1 MYWAIAEPSFLF
13 APPQEGVMADSEN
26 AILEMKYWLPEAQL
40 CWVISSK
47 LYEGFGQWKEPG
59 CVELKVLVTGSLSTE
74 AWIGHRPWFVAS

>member
-40 CWVISSK
+40 CWAISSK
-47 LYEGFGQWKEPG
+47 LYERFPS
-59 CVELKVLVTGSLSTE
+59 LGSERSQ
-74 AWIGHRPWFVAS
+74 AVWN